1 MSVGELQELEEVKL
15 LLTKGQTAGVLTYA
29 EIAVALAEIELDE
42 GDIEDLHSHL
52 EKSEIE
58 LVEEIDPAVS
68 AAQVERAP
76 DKRTRRKKA
85 TIDLKP
91 DMTTD
96 SLQLFLKDIGKVRL
110 LTAQEE
116 VDLAKRIERGD
127 LDAKQ
132 KMVESNLRLV
142 VSIAKN
148 YRNQGLPFLDLIQEG
163 TLGLVRAAEKF
174 DYRKGFKFSTYAT
187 WWIRQAIARALADKA
202 RTIRI
207 PVHVVEKLNKI
218 GRAERKLVTELGREP
233 TPEEIADVTGIEPEE
248 VDSIKRSAQA
258 PVSLEKPVGDEEE
271 SEFGQFIA
279 DERAESPYERRR
291 GDPDQGGPARGAG
304 EPLLPRAARAGAA
317 LRAGRGASPHARRG
331 RPHVQRHA
339 RADPPDRE
347 PVAQEAAVTRRG
359 SEAPRRRIGSQNA
372 GKRRLPL
379 SSVGRVRSPTA
390 SLRPQHARFSAPCE
404 RLRAGADSRK
414 AQAHRLDAIRHPL
427 PRFEGGT
434 RRPIGPE
441 PAVPPA

>member
-1 MSVGELQELEEVKL
+1 MLIAELQELEEVKTL
-15 LLTKGQTAGVLTYA
+15 LQKGQQEGVIAYGEVATALS
-29 EIAVALAEIELDE
+29 EIDVDE
-42 GDIEDLHSHL
+42 GDIEELYGYF
-52 EKSEIE
+52 EGQGVE
-58 LVEEIDPAVS
+58 LVEDVDPAQ
-68 AAQVERAP
+68 AASP
-76 DKRTRRKKA
+76 DAGPAEAKRGKRRQKA
-85 TIDLKP
+85 ALDLKP

-233 TPEEIADVTGIEPEE
+233 TPEEIAEVTGIDPEE
-248 VDSIKRSAQA
+248 VDQIKRSAQA

-279 DERAESPYERRR
+279 DEKAESPFERAADLLTKEALREALENLSYRERRVLELR
-291 GDPDQGGPARGAG
+291 YGLGG
-304 EPLLPRAARAGAA
+304 EHPRT
-317 LRAGRGASPHARRG
+317 LDEVGRTFN
-331 RPHVQRHA
+331 
-339 RADPPDRE
+339 
-347 PVAQEAAVTRRG
+347 VTRERIRQIENQ
-359 SEAPRRRIGSQNA
+359 SLKKLQSLAEAQ
-372 GKRRLPL
+372 K
-379 SSVGRVRSPTA
+379 
-390 SLRPQHARFSAPCE
+390 LREVA
-404 RLRAGADSRK
+404 
-414 AQAHRLDAIRHPL
+414 
-427 PRFEGGT
+427 
-434 RRPIGPE
+434 
-441 PAVPPA
+441 

>member
-1 MSVGELQELEEVKL
+1 
-15 LLTKGQTAGVLTYA
+15 
-29 EIAVALAEIELDE
+29 
-42 GDIEDLHSHL
+42 
-52 EKSEIE
+52 
-58 LVEEIDPAVS
+58 
-68 AAQVERAP
+68 
-76 DKRTRRKKA
+76 
-85 TIDLKP
+85 
-91 DMTTD
+91 MTTD

-116 VDLAKRIERGD
+116 VILAKAIERGD

-233 TPEEIADVTGIEPEE
+233 TPEEIADVTGIEPDE

-279 DERAESPYERRR
+279 DERAESPYER
-291 GDPDQGGPARGAG
+291 
-304 EPLLPRAARAGAA
+304 AAEILTKEA
-317 LRAGRGASPHARRG
+317 LREALENLCYRERRVLELRYGLGGEHPRTLDEVGRTFN
-331 RPHVQRHA
+331 
-339 RADPPDRE
+339 
-347 PVAQEAAVTRRG
+347 VTRERIRQIENQSLKKLQSPRG
-359 SEAPRRRIGSQNA
+359 SPEAPRSRLSASAERPPAGRRSRATARVRA
-372 GKRRLPL
+372 GDQAAYSLRRPVR
-379 SSVGRVRSPTA
+379 SRRAQGRAAVGRSPNA
-390 SLRPQHARFSAPCE
+390 VFELGSALR
-404 RLRAGADSRK
+404 
-414 AQAHRLDAIRHPL
+414 
-427 PRFEGGT
+427 
-434 RRPIGPE
+434 
-441 PAVPPA
+441 